1 MSKTGLNVA
10 NMTAG
15 EKAKLN
21 AMLDAAEASMGRKA
35 FTKEQ
40 RQRVME
46 EAKTQILAARQRALL
61 EQQRKAEREQASA
74 EGEAFSWSSSVRVR
88 PRR

>member
-1 MSKTGLNVA
+1 
-10 NMTAG
+10 
-15 EKAKLN
+15 
-21 AMLDAAEASMGRKA
+21 
-35 FTKEQ
+35 
-40 RQRVME
+40 ME
-46 EAKTQILAARQRALL
+46 ETKTQILAARQRALL